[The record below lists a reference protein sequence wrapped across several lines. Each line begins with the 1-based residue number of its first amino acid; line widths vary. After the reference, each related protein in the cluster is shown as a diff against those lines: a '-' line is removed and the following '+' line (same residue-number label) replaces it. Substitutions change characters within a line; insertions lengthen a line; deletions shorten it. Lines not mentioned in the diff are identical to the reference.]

1 MRGIMVAVSSR
12 LMGDGR
18 DTSVVEMLGRGVETV
33 ATRSL
38 MQRERISIYAVVE
51 APFILAF
58 HVGF

>member
-1 MRGIMVAVSSR
+1 MMVAVSSG

-33 ATRSL
+33 ATCSL

-58 HVGF
+58 HV

>member
-1 MRGIMVAVSSR
+1 MVAVSSR

-51 APFILAF
+51 ASFILVF
-58 HVGF
+58 YVEF